1 MYKIDLYSEDL
12 PKKWYNI
19 NADLPYDV
27 PEAKNSSGKNQLKD
41 LEISF
46 TKEALKQENSKK
58 RYIPIPKEDCENK
71 WGFSY

>member
-1 MYKIDLYSEDL
+1 MYRIDLDPEEI

-46 TKEALKQENSKK
+46 TKEALKQEKLK
-58 RYIPIPKEDCENK
+58 
-71 WGFSY
+71 